1 MRRRCSKSAECAE
14 RAPQRE
20 RRRAWRAPA
29 LRPVCGGCGSGRACL
44 RGSSELCCCHMEL
57 SGSATAAA
65 ATAAIS
71 SMLGDHAGRPFDECR
86 LQRGAVHCAQYTS
99 CRRTRTMGAREEHS
113 HVARASTWLFL
124 SRSRLDRNHSCTH
137 STLVLALVETFAWWT
152 LACFWRWRV
161 NALDSAEENGC
172 ARTAVGCSS
181 SWAGCASEHPSG
193 RTARDDFSN
202 LSF

>member
-1 MRRRCSKSAECAE
+1 MVQQECSVCRESAAE
-14 RAPQRE
+14 RAPQSLASTCVAASVWRL
-20 RRRAWRAPA
+20 RQRAR
-29 LRPVCGGCGSGRACL
+29 LL
-44 RGSSELCCCHMEL
+44 RGSSELCCCYTERL
-57 SGSATAAA
+57 GGATAAA
-65 ATAAIS
+65 ATAATS

-86 LQRGAVHCAQYTS
+86 LQRGAVHVAQYTS

-137 STLVLALVETFAWWT
+137 STHVLALVETFAWWT

-172 ARTAVGCSS
+172 ARTAVWCSS
-181 SWAGCASEHPSG
+181 SWAECASEHPSG
-193 RTARDDFSN
+193 RTARDDFSK